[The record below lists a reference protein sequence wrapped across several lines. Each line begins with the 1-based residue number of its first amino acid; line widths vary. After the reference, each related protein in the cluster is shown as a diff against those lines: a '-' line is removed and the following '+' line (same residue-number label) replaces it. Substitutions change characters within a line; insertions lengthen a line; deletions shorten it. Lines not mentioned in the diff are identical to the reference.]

1 MGGGGSLPK
10 KRLNIV
16 RMPRRFRLVPGV
28 GLVGSACAKLA
39 AAGDFVS
46 ATWPVKTQSD
56 VTLASRIR
64 VTNCGFGSIGGFGLA
79 AENASGG
86 MTTLTGG
93 SSCGA
98 VGAAPVVRVTT
109 GLVSFACA
117 GIVKPGS
124 ASGAVPFICLAA
136 GADAALFAGG
146 VDAGGGT
153 GGGGGSSA
161 STVGITEV
169 PRGRVS
175 EIAGGGC

>member
-1 MGGGGSLPK
+1 MPK

-16 RMPRRFRLVPGV
+16 RMPRRWRLVLGV
-28 GLVGSACAKLA
+28 DLVGSDCAKLE

-46 ATWPVKTQSD
+46 DTWPVKTQSD
-56 VTLASRIR
+56 VTLASRIK

-86 MTTLTGG
+86 ITTLTGG
-93 SSCGA
+93 STCGA
-98 VGAAPVVRVTT
+98 VGAAPDVCVTT
-109 GLVSFACA
+109 GFVSLACS

-124 ASGAVPFICLAA
+124 ASGAVPFTCLA

-146 VDAGGGT
+146 VGAAGGGA

-161 STVGITEV
+161 
-169 PRGRVS
+169 
-175 EIAGGGC
+175 

>member
-1 MGGGGSLPK
+1 VL
-10 KRLNIV
+10 
-16 RMPRRFRLVPGV
+16 GV
-28 GLVGSACAKLA
+28 GFMGSDCAKLA
-39 AAGDFVS
+39 AAGDLVS

-93 SSCGA
+93 STCGA
-98 VGAAPVVRVTT
+98 VGAVPVVRVTT
-109 GLVSFACA
+109 GLVSLACS

-124 ASGAVPFICLAA
+124 ASGAVPFTVLV
-136 GADAALFAGG
+136 GAALFAGG
-146 VDAGGGT
+146 FDGAGGA

-161 STVGITEV
+161 WTVGITDV

>member
-1 MGGGGSLPK
+1 M
-10 KRLNIV
+10 
-16 RMPRRFRLVPGV
+16 PGV
-28 GLVGSACAKLA
+28 GFVGSDCAKLA

-93 SSCGA
+93 STCGA
-98 VGAAPVVRVTT
+98 VGAAPVVRATT
-109 GLVSFACA
+109 GLVSLACA
-117 GIVKPGS
+117 GIVKLLS
-124 ASGAVPFICLAA
+124 ASGAVPFTVLVA
-136 GADAALFAGG
+136 AALFAGG
-146 VDAGGGT
+146 FDGAGGA

-161 STVGITEV
+161 
-169 PRGRVS
+169 
-175 EIAGGGC
+175 